1 MKYEITL
8 TGESREEL
16 KTILTLLAQGNIE
29 AASAFEREAE
39 QPKKPAAKAVGKD
52 PAQKTKA
59 PVEAAAAPSEKPKA
73 EPKPDTTAETAP
85 WDDSAPTPEAKPAEQ
100 PAAAPAG
107 VMALAP
113 LQELGRSII
122 AADRS
127 NGKKVQAIV
136 REYGVLQ
143 LSAVPAD
150 KRAEVYARLK
160 EIEV

>member
-39 QPKKPAAKAVGKD
+39 KPKKPAAKSAGKE
-52 PAQKTKA
+52 PAQSKKA
-59 PVEAAAAPSEKPKA
+59 PVEAAAAQPKA
-73 EPKPDTTAETAP
+73 EPKADTAAETAP
-85 WDDSAPTPEAKPAEQ
+85 WDDSAPTAPAEQ
-100 PAAAPAG
+100 PAAEPAG

>member
-39 QPKKPAAKAVGKD
+39 KPQKPAAKAAVKE
-52 PAQKTKA
+52 PAQSKKA
-59 PVEAAAAPSEKPKA
+59 PAAATAAPSEKPKA
-73 EPKPDTTAETAP
+73 EPKPDTAAETAP
-85 WDDSAPTPEAKPAEQ
+85 GDDSAPTAPAEQ

-107 VMALAP
+107 VMNLAT